1 MISRNIPLVDK
12 NSLQDPSIQ
21 SPITVPGTT
30 KGIQIL
36 PDVTKSSLEYAFR
49 GIQNVG
55 SVNLYIGIGFQPD
68 NTRYS
73 FILAQDAAQLNET
86 NITPILSCQAVYAYS
101 GGAGGT
107 VAAFQ
112 LYRNDLSQT
121 GNPIRSGQLQSPG

>member
-12 NSLQDPSIQ
+12 NSLLDPSLK
-21 SPITVPGTT
+21 SPITVASTT
-30 KGIQIL
+30 KGVQVL

-55 SVNLYIGIGFQPD
+55 TVNLYIGIGFQPD
-68 NTRYS
+68 NTNYS
-73 FILAQDAAQLNET
+73 FILTQDEGQLNET
-86 NITPILSCQAVYAYS
+86 NITSILSCQAVYAYS
-101 GGAGGT
+101 SGAGGT